1 MPIFQIKNKKLSQVK
16 EKKFDFEKDL
26 QKLTEENLEI
36 IFGLEFI
43 SSEFGI
49 HNFYIDTLAFDS
61 ETRSFVVIEYKRD
74 QSFSVVD
81 QGLNYLSLM
90 LNNKS
95 DFILEYNEKKKKNL
109 KRGDVDWSQSRVLFV
124 APSFTPHQRG
134 AIGFKDLPIELW
146 EVEIFEDNLILFNQ
160 LKSPEAK
167 ESIKTV
173 TKGKA
178 VATVSREVR
187 EYTIEDHRKKAS
199 PKIRELFEKLREK
212 IFSIDENIKEKPVK
226 FYIGYKFNWYNFA
239 SIHVYQN
246 KLRIY
251 VRKKKLK
258 SDKEK
263 LFKRVPASYEWG
275 KTPLWWI
282 DVLKEEKINY
292 ILEIVKESCEVA
304 PDR

>member
-1 MPIFQIKNKKLSQVK
+1 MPIFLIKNKKLFQVK

-26 QKLTEENLEI
+26 QKLTEESLET

-49 HNFYIDTLAFDS
+49 HNFYIDTLAFDP
-61 ETRSFVVIEYKRD
+61 ETRSFVVIEYKKD

-109 KRGDVDWSQSRVLFV
+109 QRGNVDWSQSRVLFI
-124 APSFTPHQRG
+124 APSFTPQQQG

-146 EVEIFEDNLILFNQ
+146 EVEIYEDNLVLFNQ

-178 VATVSREVR
+178 IAVVGREVK
-187 EYTIEDHRKKAS
+187 EYTIEDHHQKAS
-199 PKIRELFEKLREK
+199 PKIKELLDKLREK
-212 IFSIDENIKEKPVK
+212 VLAIDENIKEKPVK

-239 SIHVYQN
+239 IICVYQS
-246 KLRIY
+246 KLRIQ
-251 VRKKKLK
+251 VRKKKIEM
-258 SDKEK
+258 DKEK
-263 LFKRVPASYEWG
+263 RFKKVPASYEWG

-282 DVLKEEKINY
+282 DISKEEDLSY
-292 ILEIVKESCEVA
+292 VLEVIRESQEAA